1 MWGISAAS
9 ATRFAASRVSG
20 PSVSITDRLKHL
32 FLGSDRARVGS
43 DDPKAATPSAS
54 GDPDGRQPADG
65 PPDRSGTST
74 KRRAIIVGG
83 AIFVLVVAFLAGFFI
98 ADDSGRVSALEE
110 KVASVE
116 EEASDASDDAEAVSR
131 ELEQA
136 EEGTE
141 SLEEKLKA
149 ERSLNGKTSVP
160 QNAEFDADFD
170 WETAGRV
177 GYLTMKPIA
186 IEQQGEKWILTVE
199 AKNEGNEPEEPFC
212 GDAGAALEDSGE
224 RVYSGEAVLG
234 ESSDNCGDALQPG
247 LTGTYKGEFK
257 LPPDA
262 EPAIAIIYGDYDQEE
277 EAKAWALP
285 SGE

>member
-1 MWGISAAS
+1 MSAGS
-9 ATRFAASRVSG
+9 ATRFAASRVPE
-20 PSVSITDRLKHL
+20 PSVSIADRLKHL
-32 FLGSDRARVGS
+32 FLGSDQTPVGS
-43 DDPKAATPSAS
+43 DDPETATPSVS
-54 GDPDGRQPADG
+54 GDPGGLQPAEG
-65 PPDRSGTST
+65 PPARSGTST
-74 KRRAIIVGG
+74 KRRAVIVGG
-83 AIFVLVVAFLAGFFI
+83 SVLVLVIAFLAGFFI
-98 ADDSGRVSALEE
+98 ADDSGRVSRLED

-116 EEASDASDDAEAVSR
+116 EEASEASDDAEAISS
-131 ELEQA
+131 ELKEA
-136 EEGTE
+136 EEEAE
-141 SLEEKLKA
+141 SLEEKLRA

-160 QNAEFDADFD
+160 QNAEFDTDFD

-212 GDAGAALEDSGE
+212 GSAGAALEDSGE

-262 EPAIAIIYGDYDQEE
+262 EPAIAILYGDYDQEE
-277 EAKAWALP
+277 EAKVWALP